1 MAEEP
6 KNYWAGIVT
15 GIIVGAAAAL
25 FMTPKRHLELKSDE
39 ESTPNLAAVEN
50 ERKNS
55 NTHDVIDSV

>member
-25 FMTPKRHLELKSDE
+25 FMTPKRHPELESDE
-39 ESTPNLAAVEN
+39 QSAPNLTAADGATTKDN
-50 ERKNS
+50 A
-55 NTHDVIDSV
+55 HDVIDSV